1 MKKGTEGA
9 SKVALAVAAASALAA
24 ENVDLWARPGWIK
37 DILSK
42 SGTEIKEVPA
52 EGNTLGFE
60 APTFLGWCS
69 NCGVTI
75 GTQTRRAT
83 SCHRENRLI

>member
-9 SKVALAVAAASALAA
+9 SKVALAAVAAASALAA
-24 ENVDLWARPGWIK
+24 ENADLWARPGWIK

-52 EGNTLGFE
+52 EGNALKKK
-60 APTFLGWCS
+60 
-69 NCGVTI
+69 GVSFSHI
-75 GTQTRRAT
+75 RGA
-83 SCHRENRLI
+83 LIPWRTTM